1 MIKTFITGIVLGVA
15 GAIAALYF
23 VPVVDQQR
31 EVSLISVNPNGGNF
45 ETFHINI
52 PMDRILVGDSSSDRV
67 LPPGLEWPDTAL
79 FEGARAELFKLRNSR
94 NAIVGVASRVAA
106 DKDEIGDLIEWVLH
120 LPARGSLFIR
130 LEPGTSG
137 GERRGSL
144 SAGTREFESIVGA
157 LRERWVA
164 DTSGEIDAP
173 AGRIE
178 LVASFVSSAP
188 VDVAEGAP

>member
-23 VPVVDQQR
+23 LPVVDQHR
-31 EVSLISVNPNGGNF
+31 EISLISVNPNGGNY

-52 PMDRILVGDSSSDRV
+52 PMDRILVGDPASERA
-67 LPPGLEWPDTAL
+67 LPPGLEWPDAPL

-106 DKDEIGDLIEWVLH
+106 ENDDIGDLIEWVLH
-120 LPARGSLFIR
+120 LPARGSLFVR
-130 LEPGTSG
+130 LGPDTSG
-137 GERRGSL
+137 GERRGRL
-144 SAGTREFESIVGA
+144 SAGTREFESIVGDMT
-157 LRERWVA
+157 ERWVA
-164 DTSGEIDAP
+164 DTSGDIDAP

-178 LVASFVSSAP
+178 LVASFVSNAP
-188 VDVAEGAP
+188 VEVAENAP